1 MTKQLQHALHHALVL
16 HKAGRMAPA
25 VACYQR
31 ILTAL
36 PLHAEANTH
45 LGALLLQQGH
55 AERAIPYLKNARQCQ
70 PHLVQHWLRLL
81 HALQVIG
88 DDTHAFELL
97 EAATQFNLPPS
108 ELERLSRNLNAP
120 PEQRQLALLQLYQ
133 RGNHVST
140 EIAAYMFIENFPA
153 HPLGWQVLGA
163 AQHDTGQWLLALH
176 TRLQTVKDFANDA
189 NAHNNL
195 AHTQLALGDCAA
207 ALASSRK
214 ALAIDPT
221 HSAALQ
227 HEAQALAGLLVLKA
241 A

>member
-1 MTKQLQHALHHALVL
+1 MTKQLQHALHHALMH
-16 HKAGRMAPA
+16 HKAGRIAVA

-55 AERAIPYLKNARQCQ
+55 AKRAIPYLKAVRQRQ
-70 PHLVQHWLRLL
+70 PPLVQHWLRLL
-81 HALQVIG
+81 RALQLIG
-88 DDTHAFELL
+88 DDTHAAQML
-97 EAATQFNLPPS
+97 EAAVQFNLPPS
-108 ELERLSRNLNAP
+108 ELERLSRNLNDP

-140 EIAAYMFIENFPA
+140 EIGAYMFIENFPA

-163 AQHDTGQWLLALH
+163 VQHDTGQLHKALQ
-176 TRLQTVKDFANDA
+176 TRIQTVKDFANDA

-195 AHTQLALGDCAA
+195 AHTQQALGDCVQ
-207 ALASSRK
+207 ALVSSRK
-214 ALAIDPT
+214 ALAIDAK
-221 HSAALQ
+221 HLAARQ
-227 HEAQALAGLLVLKA
+227 HEAQALAGLLELKA

>member
-1 MTKQLQHALHHALVL
+1 MTKQLQHALHHALL
-16 HKAGRMAPA
+16 NHKAGRMAPA

-31 ILTAL
+31 ILASL
-36 PLHAEANTH
+36 PLHAEANIH

-55 AERAIPYLKNARQCQ
+55 AERAIPYLKNARQSQ

-88 DDTHAFELL
+88 DDTHAAQLL
-97 EAATQFNLPPS
+97 EAAVQFNLPPN
-108 ELERLSRNLNAP
+108 ELERLSRLLNDP
-120 PEQRQLALLQLYQ
+120 PEQRQLALLQLYR
-133 RGNHVST
+133 RGNHLST

-163 AQHDTGQWLLALH
+163 VQHDTGQLHKALQ
-176 TRLQTVKDFANDA
+176 TRLQSVKDFPNDA

-195 AHTQLALGDCAA
+195 AHTQLALSDCAG
-207 ALASSRK
+207 ALVSSRK
-214 ALAIDPT
+214 ALAIDST
-221 HSAALQ
+221 HLAAQQ
-227 HEAQALAGLLVLKA
+227 HEAQALAGLLELKA

>member
-1 MTKQLQHALHHALVL
+1 MTKQLQHALHHALL
-16 HKAGRMAPA
+16 HHKAGRIAVA

-45 LGALLLQQGH
+45 LGALLLQQGQ
-55 AERAIPYLKNARQCQ
+55 AERAIPYLRAARQCQ

-88 DDTHAFELL
+88 DDSHAAQLL
-97 EAATQFNLPPS
+97 EAAVQFNLPAA
-108 ELERLSRNLNAP
+108 ELERLSRNLNDP
-120 PEQRQLALLQLYQ
+120 PEQRQLALLRLYQ
-133 RGNHVST
+133 RGSHVST
-140 EIAAYMFIENFPA
+140 EIAAYMFIENFPD

-163 AQHDTGQWLLALH
+163 VQHDTGQLHKALQ
-176 TRLQTVKDFANDA
+176 TRIQTVKDFANDA

-195 AHTQLALGDCAA
+195 AHTQLALGDCAS
-207 ALASSRK
+207 ALVSSRK
-214 ALAIDPT
+214 ALAIDSK
-221 HSAALQ
+221 HLAARQ
-227 HEAQALAGLLVLKA
+227 HEAQALAGLLELRA